1 MVQNRRMRRLNIS
14 DPEFTHDPE
23 DPEGFRAG
31 MFRIGTLVGA
41 ERTGATVYDLPPGE
55 LLCPYHYEY
64 GEEEWLLVLHGR
76 PFLRTPEGTEELA
89 QFDVAFFPRGPEGA
103 HQVGNRT
110 DEPARVLMWSDVV
123 WPTATAYPDSDK
135 AGLWLAPG
143 DSLMVERSSAV
154 DYYRGESAAGP
165 APGPTNDSGDEA
177 PILD

>member
-1 MVQNRRMRRLNIS
+1 MRRLSIS
-14 DPEFTHDPE
+14 DPEFTYDPE

-89 QFDVAFFPRGPEGA
+89 PFDIAFFPRGPDGA

-110 DEPARVLMWSDVV
+110 DEPARVLMWSEMTY
-123 WPTATAYPDSDK
+123 PSATAYPDSDK
-135 AGLWLAPG
+135 VGVWTGVKPEDLI
-143 DSLMVERSSAV
+143 VERSSNV
-154 DYYRGESAAGP
+154 DYYRGESAGR
-165 APGPTNDSGDEA
+165 
-177 PILD
+177 